1 MSREPQTRLLRRPLL
16 LAMLATGMAALS
28 WAQGPQGAE
37 FFENKVR
44 PILAEHCYTC
54 HSGSAQPMGG
64 LRLDSE
70 KSFRMGGSRGQPVA
84 SGEPEN
90 SLLITAIR
98 HRDELLRMPPTGRLH
113 DREIATLTTWVKLG
127 APWGYAVESL
137 GGNED
142 ESSDVSLWAFWG
154 PQDPPIP
161 EVKHRRWVRSPVD
174 ALILAE
180 LEAKGLRPAPPADKR
195 TLIRRASFDLVGL
208 PPTPEQIQAFLADDS
223 ADAFAAVV
231 ERLLASP
238 RYGERWGR
246 HWLDVAR
253 YADSNGLDENLVFKN
268 AYRYRDYVIDA
279 FNEDVPYDRFIH
291 EQLAGDLLGGDGDE
305 AAVYERQIATGFI
318 ALGAKMLA
326 EDDPVKMEMDIVDE
340 QIDTVGRALLGLT
353 LGCARCHDHKFDP
366 ISTADYYSLAGIFKS
381 SKTMENFK
389 VVAEW
394 HEYVLAPEE
403 ARKRLAAHQQEIEAK
418 QKQIRSYSRPAA
430 REIADQARGRVG
442 SYLRAG
448 TDLLHQQSVQLRSV
462 LGGPGSVERSAA
474 FVATNT
480 DFAKGNIDPEFTRDD
495 DDPRVLVDT
504 GQGVYFVEYEV
515 TLKQEGYHQLELRDA
530 SPQSHSLDIVVNG
543 ELVRAG
549 APAETNRTSS
559 PSAHEWK
566 VIGIFRFQP
575 GNNTVRLAVSGRFPY
590 FAELAVAPH
599 ALAGGTPI
607 PKTRAQ
613 LAAEFDLNPD
623 ILLQWAE
630 RIRWS
635 NGAPSSV
642 LYAWHAFGTPD
653 YESLSSWKSPVASLF
668 EGLRPSTREG
678 LAAVYQELFDRAD
691 RAWKTLHA
699 EGLRHDDPDEG
710 ATKGALEPNRTPA
723 LADPALN
730 ALLQLLYEEYGPF
743 RVPEKPARYF
753 PAETRAAI
761 ERLEAEHE
769 ALEKSIPEHPRAMG
783 VTEGKIAD
791 VPIHLRG
798 SHLNLGE
805 VVPRQFPR
813 ALAAGVQAPVG
824 DQTSGR
830 LELARWLT
838 HEDHPLTSRV
848 MVNRIWRWHFG
859 RGIVPST
866 DNFGRLG
873 DRPTNQRL
881 LDWLA
886 RRFIEEKWSIK
897 AMHRLIMLSST
908 YQMSTAFDQESSR
921 VDPDNKLLWR
931 MNRRRLEAEAIRDA
945 IMAVG
950 AGLDLRMGGS
960 MLTFKDR
967 EYVTSTRNR
976 DTTDYD
982 INRRAVYLPV
992 IRSSLYDVFQAFDFG
1007 DPSVSNGNRQ
1017 STVVSPQA
1025 LFMMNSSV
1033 VLEQSGN
1040 MATGLLGKARLDDAG
1055 RIREAYEMALGRLP
1069 TAQETDRALRFI
1081 ARVGTKLNG
1090 HEPDDAKRLLRTWQ
1104 SLCRTLV
1111 ASNEFLYLE

>member
-1 MSREPQTRLLRRPLL
+1 MSRERPARLLTSPLL
-16 LAMLATGMAALS
+16 LAVLATGVATHS
-28 WAQGPQGAE
+28 RAQGPQGAE
-37 FFENKVR
+37 FFENEIR
-44 PILAEHCYTC
+44 PILAEHCYAC

-70 KSFRMGGSRGQPVA
+70 ESFRMGGSRGQPV
-84 SGEPEN
+84 SPGEPEN
-90 SLLITAIR
+90 SLLITAVR
-98 HRDELLRMPPTGRLH
+98 HRDEVLRMPPAGRLH
-113 DREIATLTTWVKLG
+113 DREIATLATWVELG
-127 APWGYAVESL
+127 APWGHAVESVD
-137 GGNED
+137 NDED
-142 ESSDVSLWAFWG
+142 GSSEGSLWAFRS
-154 PQDPPIP
+154 PRDPPIP
-161 EVKHRRWVRSPVD
+161 DVKHRRWVRSPVD
-174 ALILAE
+174 AFVLAE

-195 TLIRRASFDLVGL
+195 ALIRRATFDLVGL
-208 PPTPEQIQAFLADDS
+208 PPTPEQIEAFLADSS
-223 ADAFAAVV
+223 ANAFADLV
-231 ERLLASP
+231 ETLLASP

-279 FNEDVPYDRFIH
+279 FNRDLPYDQFIH
-291 EQLAGDLLGGDGDE
+291 EQLAGDLLGGNGDE
-305 AAVYERQIATGFI
+305 SAGYDRQIATGFI

-340 QIDTVGRALLGLT
+340 QLDTVGRALLGMT

-366 ISTADYYSLAGIFKS
+366 ISIADYYSLAGIFKS

-394 HEYVLAPEE
+394 HEYVLAPEQE
-403 ARKRLAAHQQEIEAK
+403 RKRLAAHQEEIQAK
-418 QKQIRSYSRPAA
+418 HQQIRSYSRPAVQ
-430 REIADQARGRVG
+430 EIVDQARSKVG
-442 SYLRAG
+442 AYLLAG
-448 TDLLHQQSVQLRSV
+448 SDLLYQRAVHLRSA
-462 LGGPGSVERSAA
+462 LEDPGLAGRPDVFVSAS
-474 FVATNT
+474 T
-480 DFAKGNIDPEFTRDD
+480 DFARGNTDPEFTRDD
-495 DDPRVLVDT
+495 DDPSVLVDS
-504 GQGVYFVEYEV
+504 GREESFAEYDV
-515 TLKQEGYHQLELRDA
+515 TLNQAGYYQLELRDA
-530 SPQSHSLDIVVNG
+530 SPKSHAVDVLVNR

-549 APAETNRTSS
+549 DSAETSRTPS
-559 PSAHEWK
+559 PNTPEWK
-566 VIGIFRFQP
+566 VIGIFRFRP
-575 GNNTVRLAVSGRFPY
+575 GRNTVRLAVNGRFPY

-599 ALAGGTPI
+599 TLAEGTPI

-630 RIRWS
+630 RIRRS
-635 NGAPSSV
+635 HGAPSSV

-653 YESLSSWKSPVASLF
+653 YGSLAGWKSPVATLF
-668 EGLRPSTREG
+668 EGVRPSTPEG

-691 RAWKTLHA
+691 RAWETLHA
-699 EGLRHDDPDEG
+699 AGLSHDDPDEG
-710 ATKGALEPNRTPA
+710 LVEGEPETDREPA
-723 LADPALN
+723 LADPALD

-743 RVPEKPARYF
+743 RAPEKPIRYF
-753 PAETRAAI
+753 SVETRTTI
-761 ERLEAEHE
+761 ERLQAELE
-769 ALEKSIPEHPRAMG
+769 ALEESTPDYPRAMG
-783 VTEGKIAD
+783 VTEGKIGD
-791 VPIHLRG
+791 VSIHQRG

-805 VVPRQFPR
+805 VVPRQFPV
-813 ALAAGVQAPVG
+813 ALASGVQEPIG
-824 DQTSGR
+824 DETSGR

-873 DRPTNQRL
+873 ERPTNQPL

-886 RRFIEEKWSIK
+886 RRFIEGNWSIK
-897 AMHRLIMLSST
+897 TMHRLMMLSST
-908 YQMSTAFDQESSR
+908 YQMSTVFDQTSAR
-921 VDPDNKLLWR
+921 VDPENTLLWR

-945 IMAVG
+945 VMAVG
-950 AGLDLRMGGS
+950 EGLDLRMGGS

-967 EYVTSTRNR
+967 EYVTSVRNR
-976 DTTDYD
+976 DSTDYD
-982 INRRAVYLPV
+982 VNRRAVYLPV

-1033 VLEQSGN
+1033 VLEQSSN
-1040 MATGLLGKARLDDAG
+1040 MAHGLLGQAQLDDAG
-1055 RIREAYEMALGRLP
+1055 RIREAYEKALGRLP
-1069 TAQETDRALRFI
+1069 TVAETDRALRFI
-1081 ARVGTKLNG
+1081 ARVGRNLNT
-1090 HEPDDAKRLLRTWQ
+1090 HEPDDANRLLRAWQ

-1111 ASNEFLYLE
+1111 ASNEFIYLD

>member
-1 MSREPQTRLLRRPLL
+1 MNLERPTSLLKSTLL
-16 LAMLATGMAALS
+16 VAVLAPGVATLG
-28 WAQGPQGAE
+28 WAQAPEGAE
-37 FFENKVR
+37 FFEKKVR
-44 PILAEHCYTC
+44 PILAEHCLTC
-54 HSGSAQPMGG
+54 HSGSGQPMGG

-70 KSFRMGGSRGQPVA
+70 ESFRMGGSRGQPV
-84 SGEPEN
+84 SPGQPED
-90 SLLITAIR
+90 SILITAIH
-98 HRDELLRMPPTGRLH
+98 HRDEVLRMPPTGRLH
-113 DREIATLTTWVKLG
+113 DRDIATLTEWVKLG
-127 APWGYAVESL
+127 APWGYAVECL
-137 GGNED
+137 DVD
-142 ESSDVSLWAFWG
+142 EAGCSHVSLWAFQA
-154 PQDPPIP
+154 PRNQLIP
-161 EVKHRRWVRSPVD
+161 DVKQRRWVRSPID
-174 ALILAE
+174 ALILTQ

-195 TLIRRASFDLVGL
+195 TLIRRATFDLVGL
-208 PPTPEQIQAFLADDS
+208 PPTPEQIESFLADNS
-223 ADAFAAVV
+223 ADAFAGVV

-279 FNEDVPYDRFIH
+279 FNGDLPYDRFIH
-291 EQLAGDLLGGDGDE
+291 EQLAGDLLGGDEDGT
-305 AAVYERQIATGFI
+305 AVYDRQIATGFI

-340 QIDTVGRALLGLT
+340 QIDTMGRSLMGLT

-394 HEYVLAPEE
+394 QEYVLAPEE
-403 ARKRLAAHQQEIEAK
+403 SRKRLAAHQHKVEAK
-418 QKQIRSYSRPAA
+418 QEEIRSYSRPAA
-430 REIADQARGRVG
+430 REIADQARSKVG
-442 SYLRAG
+442 AYLLAA
-448 TDLLHQQSVQLRSV
+448 TDLLYQQAVRPKSA
-462 LGGPGSVERSAA
+462 LGGSGAAELPGL
-474 FVATNT
+474 FTATST
-480 DFAKGNIDPEFTRDD
+480 DFAKGNTDPEFTRDD
-495 DDPRVLVDT
+495 DDSSVLIDT
-504 GQGVYFVEYEV
+504 GQDAYFVEYDVPLE
-515 TLKQEGYHQLELRDA
+515 QEGYYQLELRDA
-530 SPQSHSLDIVVNG
+530 SPKSHSLDVLINR

-549 APAETNRTSS
+549 DPAETSRTPS
-559 PSAHEWK
+559 PSTHEWD

-575 GNNTVRLAVSGRFPY
+575 GRNTVRLAVNGQFPY
-590 FAELAVAPH
+590 FAELAVVPH
-599 ALAGGTPI
+599 TLAEGTPI

-642 LYAWHAFGTPD
+642 LYAWHAFGTPAYD
-653 YESLSSWKSPVASLF
+653 SLSEWKSPSATLF
-668 EGLRPSTREG
+668 EGVRPSTREG

-691 RAWKTLHA
+691 RAWKTLRA
-699 EGLRHDDPDEG
+699 EGLRQDDPDEG
-710 ATKGALEPNRTPA
+710 ATKGEVETERKPA

-743 RVPEKPARYF
+743 RAPEKPTRYF
-753 PAETRAAI
+753 PPEIRAAI
-761 ERLEAEHE
+761 ERLTAELE
-769 ALEKSIPEHPRAMG
+769 ALEESTPDYPRAMG
-783 VTEGKIAD
+783 VTEGKIGD
-791 VPIHLRG
+791 LPIHLRG

-805 VVPRQFPR
+805 VVPRQFPM
-813 ALAAGVQAPVG
+813 ALAAGAQEPVG

-838 HEDHPLTSRV
+838 HQDHPLTSRV

-859 RGIVPST
+859 KGIVPST

-873 DRPTNQRL
+873 ERPTNPPL

-886 RRFIEEKWSIK
+886 RRFIEEQWSIK

-908 YQMSTAFDQESSR
+908 YQMSTAFDQTSAR
-921 VDPDNKLLWR
+921 VDPDNTLLWR

-945 IMAVG
+945 VMAAG
-950 AGLDLRMGGS
+950 EGLDLRMGGS

-976 DTTDYD
+976 DSTDYD
-982 INRRAVYLPV
+982 VNRRAVYLPV

-1007 DPSVSNGNRQ
+1007 DPSVTNGNRQ

-1033 VLEQSGN
+1033 VLEQSSN
-1040 MATGLLGKARLDDAG
+1040 MAAGLLGKAHLDDAG
-1055 RIREAYEMALGRLP
+1055 RIREAYEIALGRLP
-1069 TAQETDRALRFI
+1069 TAPETDRALRFI
-1081 ARVGTKLNG
+1081 ARVETRLNS
-1090 HEPDDAKRLLRTWQ
+1090 HEPDDAKRRLRAWQ

>member
-1 MSREPQTRLLRRPLL
+1 MSQELPTRLLRCPLL
-16 LAMLATGMAALS
+16 LAVLATGVS
-28 WAQGPQGAE
+28 THSQAQGPQGAE
-37 FFENKVR
+37 FFEEKVR
-44 PILAEHCYTC
+44 PILAEHCYAC

-70 KSFRMGGSRGQPVA
+70 ERFRMGGSRGQAVLP
-84 SGEPEN
+84 GEPED
-90 SLLITAIR
+90 SLLISAIR
-98 HRDELLRMPPTGRLH
+98 HRDEVLRMPPTGRLN
-113 DREIATLTTWVKLG
+113 DRDIATLTTWVKLG

-137 GGNED
+137 DLHED
-142 ESSDVSLWAFWG
+142 GSSNASLWAFRA
-154 PQDPPIP
+154 PQDSPIP

-180 LEAKGLRPAPPADKR
+180 LEAKGLLPAPPADKR
-195 TLIRRASFDLVGL
+195 ALIRRATFDLAGL
-208 PPTPEQIQAFLADDS
+208 PPTPEQIEAFLGDDS
-223 ADAFAAVV
+223 EDAFAAVV

-279 FNEDVPYDRFIH
+279 FNEDVPYDRLIH
-291 EQLAGDLLGGDGDE
+291 EQLAGDLLEGDGDE
-305 AAVYERQIATGFI
+305 TAVYERQIATGFI

-366 ISTADYYSLAGIFKS
+366 ISIGDYYSLAGIFKS

-394 HEYVLAPEE
+394 HEYVLAPEQE
-403 ARKRLAAHQQEIEAK
+403 RKRLAAHQHKIEAK

-430 REIADQARGRVG
+430 RKIADQARSKVG
-442 SYLRAG
+442 AYLLAA
-448 TDLLHQQSVQLRSV
+448 TDLLDQQAVQLRSA
-462 LGGPGSVERSAA
+462 LGGPGSTERPNV
-474 FVATNT
+474 FVATST
-480 DFAKGNIDPEFTRDD
+480 DFAKGNTDPEFTRDD
-495 DDPRVLVDT
+495 DDPSVLVDT
-504 GQGVYFVEYEV
+504 GQSAYFVEYDLTV
-515 TLKQEGYHQLELRDA
+515 KQEGYYQLELRNA
-530 SPQSHSLDIVVNG
+530 SPKAHALDIFINR

-549 APAETNRTSS
+549 NSTETSRTST
-559 PSAHEWK
+559 PSTHEWK
-566 VIGIFRFQP
+566 VIGVFRFQP
-575 GNNTVRLAVSGRFPY
+575 GRNTIRLAVDGKFPY

-599 ALAGGTPI
+599 TLAEGTPM

-613 LAAEFDLNPD
+613 LASDFGLNPD

-635 NGAPSSV
+635 DGAPSSA
-642 LYAWHAFGTPD
+642 LYAWHAFESPD
-653 YESLSSWKSPVASLF
+653 YDSLSRWESPVATLF
-668 EGLRPSTREG
+668 EGIRPSTREG

-691 RAWKTLHA
+691 RAWKTSDS
-699 EGLRHDDPDEG
+699 EGVRHDDPDEG
-710 ATKGALEPNRTPA
+710 ATRDDLEMDRKPA

-743 RVPEKPARYF
+743 RAPEKPTRYF

-761 ERLEAEHE
+761 ERLKAE
-769 ALEKSIPEHPRAMG
+769 LEVLKKSVPEFPRAMG
-783 VTEGKIAD
+783 VTEGKIGD

-798 SHLNLGE
+798 SHLSLGK

-813 ALAAGVQAPVG
+813 VLSARVQTPVG

-838 HEDHPLTSRV
+838 RQDHPLTSRV

-908 YQMSTAFDQESSR
+908 YQMSTAFDQKSAA
-921 VDPDNKLLWR
+921 VDPDNRLLWR
-931 MNRRRLEAEAIRDA
+931 MNRRRLEAESIRDA
-945 IMAVG
+945 VMAVG
-950 AGLDLRMGGS
+950 EGLDLRMGGS

-967 EYVTSTRNR
+967 EYVTSVRNR
-976 DTTDYD
+976 DSTDYD
-982 INRRAVYLPV
+982 VNRRAVYLPV

-1040 MATGLLGKARLDDAG
+1040 MATGLLEKAQLDDVG
-1055 RIREAYEMALGRLP
+1055 RIRKAYEIALGRLP
-1069 TAQETDRALRFI
+1069 TAPETDRALRFI
-1081 ARVGTKLNG
+1081 ARVGTKLRS
-1090 HEPDDAKRLLRTWQ
+1090 HEPDDAKRLLRAWQ

-1111 ASNEFLYLE
+1111 ASNEFLHLE

>member
-1 MSREPQTRLLRRPLL
+1 MSRERQNRSLGCPLHV
-16 LAMLATGMAALS
+16 AVLATGVATLS
-28 WAQGPQGAE
+28 WAQAPDGAE
-37 FFENKVR
+37 LFENKVR

-70 KSFRMGGSRGQPVA
+70 ESFRMGGSRGQPV
-84 SGEPEN
+84 SPGQPEN
-90 SLLITAIR
+90 SLLISAVR
-98 HRDELLRMPPTGRLH
+98 HHDEALRMPPTGKLH
-113 DREIATLTTWVKLG
+113 DRDIATLTTWVELG
-127 APWGYAVESL
+127 APWGYAVGSL
-137 GGNED
+137 AVDED
-142 ESSDVSLWAFWG
+142 ESSDVSLWAFRT
-154 PQDPPIP
+154 PRNPPIP
-161 EVKHRRWVRSPVD
+161 DVKHRIWVRSPVD
-174 ALILAE
+174 ALILEE
-180 LEAKGLRPAPPADKR
+180 LEANGLRPAPPADKR
-195 TLIRRASFDLVGL
+195 TLIRRATFDLVGL
-208 PPTPEQIQAFLADDS
+208 PPTPEQIESFLADDS
-223 ADAFAAVV
+223 PDAFAGVV

-279 FNEDVPYDRFIH
+279 FNEDMPYDRFIH
-291 EQLAGDLLGGDGDE
+291 EQLAGDLLGGDADE
-305 AAVYERQIATGFI
+305 AAVYDRQIATGFI

-340 QIDTVGRALLGLT
+340 QVDTVGRALLGMT

-394 HEYVLAPEE
+394 HEYVLVPEE
-403 ARKRLAAHQQEIEAK
+403 ARKRLSAHQYKIEAK
-418 QKQIRSYSRPAA
+418 QEEIRSYSRPAA
-430 REIADQARGRVG
+430 REIADQARGKVG
-442 SYLRAG
+442 AYLLAA
-448 TDLLHQQSVQLRSV
+448 TDLLYQQAVQLKSA
-462 LGGPGSVERSAA
+462 LGGSGSAELPDV
-474 FVATNT
+474 FIATSTDLARGNT
-480 DFAKGNIDPEFTRDD
+480 DPQFTRDD
-495 DDPRVLVDT
+495 DDPSFLVDS
-504 GQGVYFVEYEV
+504 GREAYFVEYDV
-515 TLKQEGYHQLELRDA
+515 PLKQGGYYQLELRDA
-530 SPQSHSLDIVVNG
+530 SPKSHSLDVLINR

-549 APAETNRTSS
+549 DPAETSRT
-559 PSAHEWK
+559 PSAGTHEWN

-575 GNNTVRLAVSGRFPY
+575 GRNTVRLAVNGRFPY
-590 FAELAVAPH
+590 FAGLAVAPH
-599 ALAGGTPI
+599 TLAEGTPV

-613 LAAEFDLNPD
+613 LAAEFDLNPN

-630 RIRWS
+630 RIRS
-635 NGAPSSV
+635 SHGAPSSV
-642 LYAWHAFGTPD
+642 LYAWHAFGTPAYD
-653 YESLSSWKSPVASLF
+653 SLSDWKSPVATLF

-678 LAAVYQELFDRAD
+678 LATVYQELFDRAD

-699 EGLRHDDPDEG
+699 ELLRRDDPDEG
-710 ATKGALEPNRTPA
+710 VTNGEAETDRKPE
-723 LADPALN
+723 LANPALN
-730 ALLQLLYEEYGPF
+730 ALLQLLYEEFGPF
-743 RVPEKPARYF
+743 RAPEKPTRYF
-753 PAETRAAI
+753 PPATRAVI
-761 ERLEAEHE
+761 ERLKAELE
-769 ALEKSIPEHPRAMG
+769 ALEGSTPDYPRAMG
-783 VTEGKIAD
+783 VTEGKIGD
-791 VPIHLRG
+791 LPIHLRG
-798 SHLNLGE
+798 SHLNFGE
-805 VVPRQFPR
+805 VVPRQFPM
-813 ALAAGVQAPVG
+813 ALAAGVQEPVG

-838 HEDHPLTSRV
+838 REDHPLTSRV

-859 RGIVPST
+859 KGIVPSP

-873 DRPTNQRL
+873 ERPTNQPL

-886 RRFIEEKWSIK
+886 RQFIEEEWSIK
-897 AMHRLIMLSST
+897 AIHRLIMLSST
-908 YQMSTAFDQESSR
+908 YQMSTDFDRTSAR

-967 EYVTSTRNR
+967 EYVTSVRNH
-976 DTTDYD
+976 DSTDYNV
-982 INRRAVYLPV
+982 NRRAVYLPV

-1025 LFMMNSSV
+1025 LFMMNSSI
-1033 VLEQSGN
+1033 VLEQSRN
-1040 MATGLLGKARLDDAG
+1040 MAAGLLGKAHLDDAG
-1055 RIREAYEMALGRLP
+1055 RIRKAYEIALGRLP
-1069 TAQETDRALRFI
+1069 TASETDRALDFI
-1081 ARVGTKLNG
+1081 ARVGTRLNSY
-1090 HEPDDAKRLLRTWQ
+1090 EPDDATRPLRAWQ
-1104 SLCRTLV
+1104 SLCRALV

>member
-1 MSREPQTRLLRRPLL
+1 MSQQRPTPLLRCLPLL
-16 LAMLATGMAALS
+16 AVLATGAASLG
-28 WAQGPQGAE
+28 WAQGPEDAE

-70 KSFRMGGSRGQPVA
+70 ESFRTGGSRGQPV
-84 SGEPEN
+84 SPGQPEN

-98 HRDELLRMPPTGRLH
+98 HRDEVLRMPPTGRLH
-113 DREIATLTTWVKLG
+113 DRDIATLTAWVKLG
-127 APWGYAVESL
+127 APWGYAVESMDRE
-137 GGNED
+137 ED
-142 ESSDVSLWAFWG
+142 GSSDVSLWAFRA
-154 PQDPPIP
+154 PQNPPVP
-161 EVKHRRWVRSPVD
+161 DVKHRRWVRSPVD
-174 ALILAE
+174 ALVLAE
-180 LEAKGLRPAPPADKR
+180 LEARGLRPAPPADKR
-195 TLIRRASFDLVGL
+195 TLIRRATFDLVGL
-208 PPTPEQIQAFLADDS
+208 PPTPEQVEAFLADDS
-223 ADAFAAVV
+223 ADAFADVV

-279 FNEDVPYDRFIH
+279 FNADMPYDRFIH

-305 AAVYERQIATGFI
+305 AAVYDRQIATGFM

-340 QIDTVGRALLGLT
+340 QIDTVGRALMGLT

-381 SKTMENFK
+381 SKTMEHFK
-389 VVAEW
+389 VVAKW
-394 HEYVLAPEE
+394 HEYVLAPEA
-403 ARKRLAAHQQEIEAK
+403 ARKQLAAHQDRIEAK
-418 QKQIRSYSRPAA
+418 QKEIRSYSRPAA
-430 REIADQARGRVG
+430 RAIADQARSKVG
-442 SYLRAG
+442 AYLLAG
-448 TDLLHQQSVQLRSV
+448 TDLLYQETVQLRSA
-462 LGGPGSVERSAA
+462 LGGPGSARIPDV
-474 FVATNT
+474 FLATST
-480 DFAKGNIDPEFTRDD
+480 DFARGNTDPGFTRDD
-495 DDPRVLVDT
+495 DDPSVLVDS
-504 GQGVYFVEYEV
+504 GREAYFVEYDV
-515 TLKQEGYHQLELRDA
+515 TLDQEGYYQLELRDA
-530 SPQSHSLDIVVNG
+530 SPKAHALDVLINQ

-549 APAETNRTSS
+549 DPADTSRTPS
-559 PSAHEWK
+559 PSTHEWD
-566 VIGIFRFQP
+566 VIGIFRFLP
-575 GNNTVRLAVSGRFPY
+575 GRNTVRLAVNGRFPY

-599 ALAGGTPI
+599 TLAEGMPV

-630 RIRWS
+630 RIRRS

-653 YESLSSWKSPVASLF
+653 YDSLSGWKSPVSTLF
-668 EGLRPSTREG
+668 EGVRPSTREG
-678 LAAVYQELFDRAD
+678 LATLYQELFDRAD

-699 EGLRHDDPDEG
+699 EPLRHDDPDGGAAEG
-710 ATKGALEPNRTPA
+710 ELETGRKPE
-723 LADPALN
+723 LADPVLN
-730 ALLQLLYEEYGPF
+730 GLLQLLYEEYGPF
-743 RVPEKPARYF
+743 RAPAKPTRYF

-761 ERLEAEHE
+761 ERLKAELE
-769 ALEKSIPEHPRAMG
+769 ALEKSTPDYPRAMG
-783 VTEGKIAD
+783 VTEGKIGD
-791 VPIHLRG
+791 LPIHLRG

-805 VVPRQFPR
+805 VVPRQFPT
-813 ALAAGVQAPVG
+813 ALAAAVEAPVG

-873 DRPTNQRL
+873 ERPTNQPL

-897 AMHRLIMLSST
+897 AMHRLVMLSST
-908 YQMSTAFDQESSR
+908 YQMNTAFDQESAR
-921 VDPDNKLLWR
+921 VDPENALLWR
-931 MNRRRLEAEAIRDA
+931 MNRRRLEAEAVRDA

-950 AGLDLRMGGS
+950 EGLDLKMGGS

-967 EYVTSTRNR
+967 EYVTSVRNR
-976 DTTDYD
+976 DSTDYD
-982 INRRAVYLPV
+982 VNRRAVYLPV

-1033 VLEQSGN
+1033 VLEQSSK
-1040 MATGLLGKARLDDAG
+1040 MAASLLGQAHLDDAG
-1055 RIREAYEMALGRLP
+1055 RIRKAYEIALGRLP
-1069 TAQETDRALRFI
+1069 TAPETDRALRFI
-1081 ARVGTKLNG
+1081 ARIGTKLNS
-1090 HEPDDAKRLLRTWQ
+1090 HEPEDAKRRQRAWQ

-1111 ASNEFLYLE
+1111 ASNEFLYVE

>member
-1 MSREPQTRLLRRPLL
+1 MSREGPTLLLRCPLL
-16 LAMLATGMAALS
+16 VAVLATGVATHS
-28 WAQGPQGAE
+28 WAQAPDGAE

-70 KSFRMGGSRGQPVA
+70 ESFRMGGSRGQPVA
-84 SGEPEN
+84 PGQPEN
-90 SLLITAIR
+90 SILITAIR
-98 HRDELLRMPPTGRLH
+98 HRDEVLRMPPTGRLN
-113 DREIATLTTWVKLG
+113 DRDIATLTTWVKLG
-127 APWGYAVESL
+127 APWGYAVESAD
-137 GGNED
+137 GD
-142 ESSDVSLWAFWG
+142 ENGASDSSLWAFRP
-154 PQDPPIP
+154 PQNPPIP
-161 EVKHRRWVRSPVD
+161 DVKDRRWVRSPVD
-174 ALILAE
+174 AFVLAE
-180 LEAKGLRPAPPADKR
+180 LEAKGLRPAPPASKR
-195 TLIRRASFDLVGL
+195 TLIRRATFDLVGL
-208 PPTPEQIQAFLADDS
+208 PPTPEQIESFLADDS
-223 ADAFAAVV
+223 ADAFAGVV
-231 ERLLASP
+231 ESLLASP

-279 FNEDVPYDRFIH
+279 FNEDMPYDRFIH
-291 EQLAGDLLGGDGDE
+291 EQLAGDLLGGDEDE
-305 AAVYERQIATGFI
+305 AAVYDRQIATGFI

-340 QIDTVGRALLGLT
+340 QIDTVGRSLLGLT

-366 ISTADYYSLAGIFKS
+366 ITTADYYSLAGIFKS

-389 VVAEW
+389 VVANW

-403 ARKRLAAHQQEIEAK
+403 SRQRLAAHQRKIEAK
-418 QKQIRSYSRPAA
+418 QKEIRSYSRPAA
-430 REIADQARGRVG
+430 REIADQARSKVG
-442 SYLRAG
+442 SYLLAA
-448 TDLLHQQSVQLRSV
+448 TDLLYQRTVQLESA
-462 LGGPGSVERSAA
+462 LGGSGSAELPTVLT
-474 FVATNT
+474 ATSTNFARGNT
-480 DFAKGNIDPEFTRDD
+480 DPEFTRDD
-495 DDPRVLVDT
+495 DDPSVLVDA
-504 GQGVYFVEYEV
+504 GQEAYFVEYDV
-515 TLKQEGYHQLELRDA
+515 PLKQEGYYQLELRDA
-530 SPQSHSLDIVVNG
+530 SPKSHSLDVLINRQ
-543 ELVRAG
+543 LVRAG
-549 APAETNRTSS
+549 DPSETSRTPS
-559 PSAHEWK
+559 PSKHEWT

-575 GNNTVRLAVSGRFPY
+575 GENTVRLAVNGRFPY
-590 FAELAVAPH
+590 FAALAVAPH
-599 ALAGGTPI
+599 TLAEGTPI

-653 YESLSSWKSPVASLF
+653 YDSLSDWKSPVATLF
-668 EGLRPSTREG
+668 EGVRPSTREG
-678 LAAVYQELFDRAD
+678 LAAAYQELFDRAE
-691 RAWKTLHA
+691 RAWKSLPT
-699 EGLRHDDPDEG
+699 EGPRHDDPDGGTIKGE
-710 ATKGALEPNRTPA
+710 AETDTKPA

-743 RVPEKPARYF
+743 RAPGKPTRYF
-753 PAETRAAI
+753 PAETQAAI
-761 ERLEAEHE
+761 ERLKAELE
-769 ALEKSIPEHPRAMG
+769 ALEESTPDYPRAMG

-805 VVPRQFPR
+805 VVPRQFPT
-813 ALAAGVQAPVG
+813 ALAAGVQEPVG

-830 LELARWLT
+830 MELARWLT

-848 MVNRIWRWHFG
+848 MVNRMWRWHFG
-859 RGIVPST
+859 TGIVPST

-873 DRPTNQRL
+873 ERPTNQPL

-897 AMHRLIMLSST
+897 AMHRSIMQSST
-908 YQMSTAFDQESSR
+908 YQMSTAFDQTSAR
-921 VDPDNKLLWR
+921 VDPDNSLLWR
-931 MNRRRLEAEAIRDA
+931 MNRRRLEAETIRDA

-950 AGLDLRMGGS
+950 EGLDLTMGGS

-982 INRRAVYLPV
+982 VNRRAVYLPV

-1007 DPSVSNGNRQ
+1007 DPSVSNGDRQ

-1033 VLEQSGN
+1033 VLEQSSN
-1040 MATGLLGKARLDDAG
+1040 MAAGLLGKAQLDDVG
-1055 RIREAYEMALGRLP
+1055 RIRKAYEIALGRLP
-1069 TAQETDRALRFI
+1069 TAPETDRALRFI
-1081 ARVGTKLNG
+1081 ARVGTKLNS
-1090 HEPDDAKRLLRTWQ
+1090 HEPDDARRLLRAWQ

>member
-1 MSREPQTRLLRRPLL
+1 MSREPPTRSPGRPLL
-16 LAMLATGMAALS
+16 LAMLATGVVTLS
-28 WAQGPQGAE
+28 WAQAPGGAE
-37 FFENKVR
+37 FFENQVR
-44 PILAEHCYTC
+44 PLLVDHCYTC
-54 HSGSAQPMGG
+54 HSGSTQPMGG

-70 KSFRMGGSRGQPVA
+70 ESFRKGGGRGQPV
-84 SGEPEN
+84 SPGVPEN
-90 SLLITAIR
+90 SLLVSAIR
-98 HRDELLRMPPTGRLH
+98 YRDEALRMPPTGRLH
-113 DREIATLTTWVKLG
+113 DRDIATLTTWVKLG
-127 APWGYAVESL
+127 APWGHAIESL
-137 GGNED
+137 AGEED
-142 ESSDVSLWAFWG
+142 ESPDVSLWAFRA
-154 PQDPPIP
+154 PQDPSIP
-161 EVKHRRWVRSPVD
+161 KVKQRRWVRSPID
-174 ALILAE
+174 ALMLAA
-180 LEAKGLRPAPPADKR
+180 LEARGLRPAPPADKR
-195 TLIRRASFDLVGL
+195 TLIRRATFDLVGL
-208 PPTPEQIQAFLADDS
+208 PPTPKQIQAFLADDS
-223 ADAFAAVV
+223 ADAFAGVV

-279 FNEDVPYDRFIH
+279 FNKDMPYDRFIH
-291 EQLAGDLLGGDGDE
+291 EQLAGDLLGGGGDE

-381 SKTMENFK
+381 SKTMEEFK

-394 HEYVLAPEE
+394 HEYVLAPEGT
-403 ARKRLAAHQQEIEAK
+403 RKRLEAHQQEIEAK
-418 QKQIRSYSRPAA
+418 QNQIRRYSRPAD
-430 REIADQARGRVG
+430 REIADDARGKVG
-442 SYLRAG
+442 AYLLAG
-448 TDLLHQQSVQLRSV
+448 TALLHQQAVQLRSV
-462 LGGPGSVERSAA
+462 LSGHGSAQRPDV
-474 FVATNT
+474 FVTTST
-480 DFAKGNIDPEFTRDD
+480 DFARGNTDPKFTKDD
-495 DDPRVLVDT
+495 DDPSVLVDT
-504 GQGVYFVEYEV
+504 GQAAYFVEYDV
-515 TLKQEGYHQLELRDA
+515 TLRQEGYYQLELRDA
-530 SPQSHSLDIVVNG
+530 SAQSHSLDIVVNG
-543 ELVRAG
+543 ELVRGG
-549 APAETNRTSS
+549 APSVTNRTSS
-559 PSAHEWK
+559 PGPHEWN

-575 GNNTVRLAVSGRFPY
+575 GQNTIRLEVDGRFPY
-590 FAELAVAPH
+590 FTQLAVAPH
-599 ALAGGTPI
+599 TLAEGTPI

-613 LAAEFDLNPD
+613 LASEFDLNPG

-630 RIRWS
+630 RIQWS
-635 NGAPSSV
+635 NSAPSSV
-642 LYAWHAFGTPD
+642 LYAWHAFGTGD
-653 YESLSSWKSPVASLF
+653 YKSLSGWKSPVATLF
-668 EGLRPSTREG
+668 EGARPSTREG

-691 RAWKTLHA
+691 RAWKTLDA
-699 EGLRHDDPDEG
+699 EGHRHDDPDEG
-710 ATKGALEPNRTPA
+710 ATKGEMGTGRRPA

-743 RVPEKPARYF
+743 RAPENATRYY
-753 PAETRAAI
+753 PAETRTAI
-761 ERLEAEHE
+761 ERLNQELE
-769 ALEKSIPEHPRAMG
+769 ALEKSTPEYPRAMG

-791 VPIHLRG
+791 VPIHMRG

-813 ALAAGVQAPVG
+813 ALAAGGQAPIG

-838 HEDHPLTSRV
+838 HKDHPLTSRI

-873 DRPTNQRL
+873 DRPANQPL

-908 YQMSTAFDQESSR
+908 YHMSTAFDQKSAR
-921 VDPDNKLLWR
+921 VDPENNLLWR

-950 AGLDLRMGGS
+950 EGLDLRMGGS
-960 MLTFKDR
+960 MLTFQDR
-967 EYVTSTRNR
+967 EYVTSVRNR
-976 DTTDYD
+976 DSTDYD
-982 INRRAVYLPV
+982 VNRRAVYLPV

-1025 LFMMNSSV
+1025 LFMMNSAV
-1033 VLEQSGN
+1033 VMEQSSN
-1040 MATGLLGKARLDDAG
+1040 MAAGLLRNAHLDDAG
-1055 RIREAYEMALGRLP
+1055 RIREAYEMAFGRLP
-1069 TAQETDRALRFI
+1069 TAPETDRALRFI
-1081 ARVGTKLNG
+1081 ARVGTKLNSQD
-1090 HEPDDAKRLLRTWQ
+1090 PDNGERLLRAWQ

>member
-1 MSREPQTRLLRRPLL
+1 MSREPSTHLLSRVLRLAL
-16 LAMLATGMAALS
+16 LAAGVAALG
-28 WAQGPQGAE
+28 WAQGHRGAE
-37 FFENKVR
+37 FFEDKVR
-44 PILAEHCYTC
+44 PILAEHCYDC

-70 KSFRMGGSRGQPVA
+70 ESFRMGGGRGQPV
-84 SGEPEN
+84 SPGEPES

-98 HRDELLRMPPTGRLH
+98 HRDQALRMPPTGRLH
-113 DREIATLTTWVKLG
+113 DRDIATLTTWVQLG
-127 APWGYAVESL
+127 APWGFAVESL
-137 GGNED
+137 D
-142 ESSDVSLWAFWG
+142 ADDDVSSDVSLWAFRV
-154 PQDPPIP
+154 PLDPPLP
-161 EVKHRRWVRSPVD
+161 EVKHRQWVRSPVD

-195 TLIRRASFDLVGL
+195 TLIRRATFDLVGL
-208 PPTPEQIQAFLADDS
+208 PPTPEQIRVFLADDS
-223 ADAFAAVV
+223 ADAFAEVV

-279 FNEDVPYDRFIH
+279 FNEDVPFDRFIH

-305 AAVYERQIATGFI
+305 ADVYERQIATGFI

-340 QIDTVGRALLGLT
+340 QIDMVGRALLGLT

-366 ISTADYYSLAGIFKS
+366 ISTKDYYSLAGIFKS

-418 QKQIRSYSRPAA
+418 QKQIRSHSRPAA
-430 REIADQARGRVG
+430 QEIADRSRSQVG
-442 SYLRAG
+442 SYLLAG
-448 TDLLHQQSVQLRSV
+448 TELLNQQAVQLRSV
-462 LGGPGSVERSAA
+462 LGGPASAEGPDV
-474 FVATNT
+474 FVVTST
-480 DFAKGNIDPEFTRDD
+480 DFAKGNTDSQFTRED

-504 GQGVYFVEYEV
+504 GQATYFVEYE
-515 TLKQEGYHQLELRDA
+515 LPLRQGGYYQLELRDA
-530 SPQSHSLDIVVNG
+530 SPQSHSLDVVVNG

-559 PSAHEWK
+559 PNPREWT

-575 GNNTVRLAVSGRFPY
+575 GRNTVRLMVNGRFPY
-590 FAELAVAPH
+590 FAGLAVAPH
-599 ALAGGTPI
+599 ALAEGTPI

-623 ILLQWAE
+623 ILLQWAD
-630 RIRWS
+630 RMRWS
-635 NGAPSSV
+635 SGAPSSA

-653 YESLSSWKSPVASLF
+653 YDALAGWESPVATLF
-668 EGLRPSTREG
+668 EGVRPSTREG
-678 LAAVYQELFDRAD
+678 LAAVYQELFDRAE
-691 RAWKTLHA
+691 RAWKALET

-710 ATKGALEPNRTPA
+710 AIKGELETGRAPA

-743 RVPEKPARYF
+743 RTPEKAIRYF

-761 ERLEAEHE
+761 ERLEADLEV
-769 ALEKSIPEHPRAMG
+769 LEKSIPEYPRAMG

-791 VPIHLRG
+791 VSIHLRG

-805 VVPRQFPR
+805 AVPRQFPR

-824 DQTSGR
+824 DKTSGR

-838 HEDHPLTSRV
+838 DGDHPLTSRV

-873 DRPTNQRL
+873 ERPTNQPL

-908 YQMSTAFDQESSR
+908 YQMSTAFDEESVR

-945 IMAVG
+945 IMAIG
-950 AGLDLRMGGS
+950 EGLDFRMGGS

-982 INRRAVYLPV
+982 VNRRAVYLPV

-1025 LFMMNSSV
+1025 LFMMNSSI
-1033 VLEQSGN
+1033 VLEQSSK
-1040 MATGLLGKARLDDAG
+1040 MAAGLVGKAHLDDAG
-1055 RIREAYEMALGRLP
+1055 RVREAHEMALGRLP
-1069 TAQETDRALRFI
+1069 TAPETDRALSFI
-1081 ARVGTKLNG
+1081 ARVGKKLSS
-1090 HEPDDAKRLLRTWQ
+1090 HEPDEGKRLLGAWQ
-1104 SLCRTLV
+1104 SLCRTLM

>member
-1 MSREPQTRLLRRPLL
+1 MSRNRPTRLLRCPLL
-16 LAMLATGMAALS
+16 VAVLAAGVADLS
-28 WAQGPQGAE
+28 WAQVPEGAE

-54 HSGSAQPMGG
+54 HSGSAQPLGG

-70 KSFRMGGSRGQPVA
+70 ESFRMGGSRGQPV
-84 SGEPEN
+84 SPGQPEN
-90 SLLITAIR
+90 SLLISAIS
-98 HRDELLRMPPTGRLH
+98 HRDEVLRMPPTGRLH
-113 DREIATLTTWVKLG
+113 DRDIATLSTWVRLG
-127 APWGYAVESL
+127 APWGYAVESVD
-137 GGNED
+137 ED
-142 ESSDVSLWAFWG
+142 EDGSSAVSLWAFRA
-154 PQDPPIP
+154 PQNPPIAD
-161 EVKHRRWVRSPVD
+161 VKHRRWVRSPVD
-174 ALILAE
+174 ALVLAE
-180 LEAKGLRPAPPADKR
+180 LEEKGLRPAPRADKR
-195 TLIRRASFDLVGL
+195 TLIRRATFDLVGL
-208 PPTPEQIQAFLADDS
+208 PPTPAQIESFLADDS
-223 ADAFAAVV
+223 ADAFADVV
-231 ERLLASP
+231 ESLLASP

-279 FNEDVPYDRFIH
+279 FNEDMPYDRFIH
-291 EQLAGDLLGGDGDE
+291 EQLAGDLLRGDEDE
-305 AAVYERQIATGFI
+305 AATYDRQIATGFI

-340 QIDTVGRALLGLT
+340 QIDTVGRALLGMT

-389 VVAEW
+389 VVAQW
-394 HEYVLAPEE
+394 HEYVLAPED
-403 ARKRLAAHQQEIEAK
+403 ARKRLAAHQHKIEAK
-418 QKQIRSYSRPAA
+418 QKEIRSYSRPAA
-430 REIADQARGRVG
+430 REIEDRARGKVG
-442 SYLRAG
+442 AYLLAA
-448 TDLLHQQSVQLRSV
+448 TDLLDQQAIQLKSA
-462 LGGPGSVERSAA
+462 LGGSGSAELPHV
-474 FVATNT
+474 FIATST
-480 DFAKGNIDPEFTRDD
+480 DFARGNTDPEFARDD
-495 DDPRVLVDT
+495 DDPSVLVST
-504 GQGVYFVEYEV
+504 GQAAYFVEYVV
-515 TLKQEGYHQLELRDA
+515 TLEQGGYYQLELRDA
-530 SPQSHSLDIVVNG
+530 SPMSHALDVLINR

-549 APAETNRTSS
+549 DPADTSRTPS
-559 PSAHEWK
+559 PRTHEWH

-575 GNNTVRLAVSGRFPY
+575 GRNTVRLAVNGRFPY

-599 ALAGGTPI
+599 TLAEGTPV

-613 LAAEFDLNPD
+613 LAAEFDVNPD
-623 ILLQWAE
+623 ILRQWAE
-630 RIRWS
+630 RIRRS

-642 LYAWHAFGTPD
+642 LHAWHAFGTPD
-653 YESLSSWKSPVASLF
+653 YDSLSDWESPVAALF
-668 EGLRPSTREG
+668 EGVRPSTREG
-678 LAAVYQELFDRAD
+678 LAAVYQEVFDRAD
-691 RAWKTLHA
+691 RAWKTLPA
-699 EGLRHDDPDEG
+699 EGLRHDDPDKG
-710 ATKGALEPNRTPA
+710 ATNGEVETDRKPA
-723 LADPALN
+723 LDDPALN

-743 RVPEKPARYF
+743 RAPEKPARYF

-761 ERLEAEHE
+761 ERLEAELE
-769 ALEKSIPEHPRAMG
+769 ALEESTPDYPRAMG

-798 SHLNLGE
+798 SHLNLGK
-805 VVPRQFPR
+805 VVPRQFPM
-813 ALAAGVQAPVG
+813 ALATGLQEPVR

-859 RGIVPST
+859 TGIVPST

-873 DRPTNQRL
+873 ERPTNQPL

-908 YQMSTAFDQESSR
+908 YQMSTAFDQTSAK
-921 VDPDNKLLWR
+921 VDPDNTLLWR

-945 IMAVG
+945 VMAVG
-950 AGLDLRMGGS
+950 EGLDLRMGGS

-967 EYVTSTRNR
+967 EYVTSTRNH
-976 DTTDYD
+976 DSTDYD
-982 INRRAVYLPV
+982 VNRRAVYLPV

-1007 DPSVSNGNRQ
+1007 DPSVTNGNRQ

-1033 VLEQSGN
+1033 VLEQSSN
-1040 MATGLLGKARLDDAG
+1040 MAAGLLGKAQLDDVG
-1055 RIREAYEMALGRLP
+1055 RIRQAYEIALGRLP
-1069 TAQETDRALRFI
+1069 TVPETDRALRFI
-1081 ARVGTKLNG
+1081 AGVGTKLNS
-1090 HEPDDAKRLLRTWQ
+1090 HEPDDAKRLLRAWQ